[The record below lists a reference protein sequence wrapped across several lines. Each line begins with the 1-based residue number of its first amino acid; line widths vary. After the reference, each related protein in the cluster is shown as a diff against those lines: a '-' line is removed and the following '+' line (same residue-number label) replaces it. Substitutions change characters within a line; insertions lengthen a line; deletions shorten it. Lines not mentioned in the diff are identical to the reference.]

1 MTTQGTAGAIRSLR
15 ARFGKTFWQKLLNRR
30 ETRER
35 TGRPGDRLPAIKSRE
50 KE

>member
-1 MTTQGTAGAIRSLR
+1 MTTQVTAGAIRSLR
-15 ARFGKTFWQKLLNRR
+15 ARFWKTFWQKLLDGQ

-35 TGRPGDRLPAIKSRE
+35 TGRTGDRPRAIKSRE